1 MTREQTKKNNIER
14 GNPFGSGR
22 SLTQV
27 DIGTVFSLLLVM
39 YYHMSSGFAF
49 KGLNLA
55 ASVTL
60 MLALGLRLYAI

>member
-1 MTREQTKKNNIER
+1 
-14 GNPFGSGR
+14 
-22 SLTQV
+22 
-27 DIGTVFSLLLVM
+27 M